1 VGVGEEPEGAGFV
14 AGFPVGSQL
23 AGYRLEQRIGQ
34 GGMAVVFRAWD
45 ERLQRQVALKVL
57 APALAADEGF
67 RHRFI
72 RESRSAAAVDDPH
85 IIPIYEAGEQGGVL
99 FIAMRYV
106 ASGDAGSL
114 VRRAGPLPPAR
125 AAAIIGDVA
134 AALDAAHAAGLV
146 HRDIK
151 PANMLVDVRAGRR
164 DHVYLSDFGLTTG
177 ALSSVGL
184 TGLGQFVGTLDYA
197 APEQIEGRDVG
208 PRTDEYSLACAAFEL
223 LSGEPPFR
231 RGEGMAVLYAQLSAA
246 PPSLAAR
253 RPGLPP
259 GVDEVVHRALA
270 KAAGD
275 RFASCGE
282 FAAALRSSL
291 GLPQADIDGT
301 GSAPGHP
308 LTEVA
313 GIGGPGWAATATAAP
328 RPGPGGV
335 PGAPAGREPAGHLV
349 AGAGQPGRRAGH
361 RRAGLAVLGGAVV
374 LAAAG
379 IGVGVTLASSAG
391 PGASPAAK
399 SGAAGPAASAPA
411 GRASSPAAQTGSPKT
426 TGSPGLR
433 PGHSVHPAAVVP
445 AIVRAF
451 RDPGTGARHVNSVAF
466 NADGGM
472 LATGDADGNTY
483 TWEAGTGRLVAT
495 LPDGGDGKV
504 FAVAFSPGGTTLATG
519 YANGSTR
526 LWQAG
531 TGQLLGTLSD
541 PGGSA
546 VDSVAFSPDGTTL
559 ATGDKNGQTYLWQV
573 IGAGTSV
580 TLARTLP
587 DPGGGGVW
595 AVAFSP
601 DGQSLATAD
610 FNGSTYLWD
619 TSGSAAS
626 PAATFTVPGGHYA
639 TAVAFSPDG
648 ATLAT
653 GNFNGDT
660 YLWNLRTGAHTVIPK
675 PGTVWAVAYS
685 RDGTLAIGDA
695 DGAAYLR
702 AATATGG
709 QGSVLADPASGSEGV
724 GALAFSA
731 DGRQLAAGDSNG
743 TTYLWRAR

>member
-1 VGVGEEPEGAGFV
+1 MGAGFV
-14 AGFPVGSQL
+14 AGFPAGSQL

-34 GGMAVVFRAWD
+34 GGMAVVFRARD

-114 VRRAGPLPPAR
+114 VRREGPLPPAR

-208 PRTDEYSLACAAFEL
+208 PRTDEYALACAAFEL

-231 RGEGMAVLYAQLSAA
+231 RGEGMAVLYAQLSAP
-246 PPSLAAR
+246 PPSLAVR
-253 RPGLPP
+253 RPDLPP

-291 GLPQADIDGT
+291 GLPMAEVDDT
-301 GSAPGHP
+301 DSTPGHP
-308 LTEVA
+308 LTEVTD
-313 GIGGPGWAATATAAP
+313 IRGPGWAATATAVP
-328 RPGPGGV
+328 RPGPGRG
-335 PGAPAGREPAGHLV
+335 PGTPAGREPAGHLV
-349 AGAGQPGRRAGH
+349 AAAGQPERRAGH
-361 RRAGLAVLGGAVV
+361 RRAGLAVLGGAIV

-399 SGAAGPAASAPA
+399 SGAAGPAAPATA

-426 TGSPGLR
+426 TGSAGPR
-433 PGHSVHPAAVVP
+433 PGHSARPAAVAVP

-466 NADGGM
+466 SADGTM

-504 FAVAFSPGGTTLATG
+504 FAVSFSPGGTTLATG

-526 LWQAG
+526 LWRAG

-541 PGGSA
+541 PGGRA

-559 ATGDKNGQTYLWQV
+559 ATGDKNGQTYLWR
-573 IGAGTSV
+573 ITGAGTSV

-587 DPGGGGVW
+587 NPGGGGVW
-595 AVAFSP
+595 AVAFSA

-660 YLWNLRTGAHTVIPK
+660 YLWNLRTGAHTVIPE
-675 PGTVWAVAYS
+675 PGTVWAVAFS

-702 AATATGG
+702 AANATGG

-731 DGRQLAAGDSNG
+731 DSRQLAAGDSNG
-743 TTYLWRAR
+743 TTYLWRPR